1 MTEPA
6 LNMEQSVLLR
16 QLFAEQIV
24 MACHCAKSHHC
35 VRCRRLDRIRTAF
48 PGTFTQAC
56 VDAANIK
63 QAERENG

>member
-6 LNMEQSVLLR
+6 LTFEQSAILR
-16 QLFAEQIV
+16 KLFAEQIAF
-24 MACHCAKSHHC
+24 ACHCVKSHYC
-35 VRCRRLDRIRTAF
+35 VRCRRLDQIRTAF

-63 QAERENG
+63 AAERNNG

>member
-16 QLFAEQIV
+16 QLFAEQIAL
-24 MACHCAKSHHC
+24 ACHCAKSHHC
-35 VRCRRLDRIRTAF
+35 FRCRRLDRIRTVF

-63 QAERENG
+63 AAERANG